1 MIEFLVLLFGLI
13 IGSFLNAVVYR
24 LRNKKSFL
32 KGRSFCPKCKKSLSA
47 SDLIP
52 VLSFIFL
59 RGKCRYC
66 KKKISKQY
74 PLVELGTGVVFL
86 ILYIKFGLTLE
97 FFIYALYSVFL
108 ILIFV
113 YDLLYYLV
121 LDVVS
126 VPAIIVGFIGSLVF
140 GISLTNLLI
149 GGIIGLSF
157 FLIQFVISKGKWIGG
172 GDLRLGLMCGFM
184 VGWPKILPLLV
195 ITYISGAIISVM
207 LLASKKKKWKD
218 SVPLGIFLTL
228 ATLVVIL
235 FGDKIIDWYTL

>member
-1 MIEFLVLLFGLI
+1 MLELLIFIFGLI

-24 LRNKKSFL
+24 LKHKKNFL
-32 KGRSFCPKCKKSLSA
+32 KGRSFCPHCKKSLSV
-47 SDLIP
+47 SDLVP
-52 VLSFIFL
+52 VLSFLIL
-59 RGKCRYC
+59 RGECRYC
-66 KKKISKQY
+66 QEKISKQY
-74 PLVELGTGVVFL
+74 PLVELGTGIVFL
-86 ILYIKFGLTLE
+86 ILYLKFGLTLE
-97 FFIYALYSVFL
+97 FFVYALYSIFL
-108 ILIFV
+108 IIVFV

-126 VPAIIVGFIGSLVF
+126 IPAIIIGFFGSLLL
-140 GISLTNLLI
+140 GLSLTNILI

-157 FLIQFVISKGKWIGG
+157 FLLQFVISRGKWIGG

-195 ITYISGAIISVM
+195 ITYISGAIISVF

-235 FGDKIIDWYTL
+235 FGDIIIDWYTL

>member
-1 MIEFLVLLFGLI
+1 MLELLIFIFGLI

-24 LRNKKSFL
+24 LKHKKNFL
-32 KGRSFCPKCKKSLSA
+32 KGRSFCPHCKKSLSV
-47 SDLIP
+47 SDLVP
-52 VLSFIFL
+52 VLSFLIL
-59 RGKCRYC
+59 RGECRYC
-66 KKKISKQY
+66 QEKISKQY
-74 PLVELGTGVVFL
+74 PLVELGTGIVFL
-86 ILYIKFGLTLE
+86 ILYLKFGLTLE
-97 FFIYALYSVFL
+97 FFVYALYSIFL
-108 ILIFV
+108 IIVFV

-126 VPAIIVGFIGSLVF
+126 IPAIIIGFFGSLLL
-140 GISLTNLLI
+140 GLSLTNILI

-157 FLIQFVISKGKWIGG
+157 FLLQFAISRGKWIGG

-195 ITYISGAIISVM
+195 ITYISGAIISVF

-235 FGDKIIDWYTL
+235 FGDIIIDWYTL

>member
-1 MIEFLVLLFGLI
+1 MMGLLVFLFGLI
-13 IGSFLNAVVYR
+13 IGSFLNVVVYR
-24 LRNKKSFL
+24 LKHKKNFL
-32 KGRSFCPKCKKSLSA
+32 KGRSFCTHCKKTLSA
-47 SDLIP
+47 IDLVP

-59 RGKCRYC
+59 RGKCRHC
-66 KKKISKQY
+66 QKRISKQY
-74 PLVELGTGVVFL
+74 PMVELGTGIVFL

-97 FFIYALYSVFL
+97 FFIHALFSVFL
-108 ILIFV
+108 IIIFV

-126 VPAIIVGFIGSLVF
+126 VPAIIVGFAGSLLL
-140 GISLTNLLI
+140 GLSLTNLLI

-157 FLIQFVISKGKWIGG
+157 FLLQFVISRGKWIGG

-184 VGWPKILPLLV
+184 VGWPKILVLLV
-195 ITYISGAIISVM
+195 VTYISGAIISVF